1 MASPLASSLPAPA
14 LRPPADRFMR
24 RLLRLPDDASAS
36 AADAQKVFGRSVLI
50 SAARCLL
57 TYVVLPILGPILG
70 ITNAVGPVLGLV
82 VGAVSVTAITF
93 SMRRFWAANHRM
105 RWGYT
110 ALGGAIM
117 VFLVVQAVIDA
128 ADLLG

>member
-1 MASPLASSLPAPA
+1 MASPLASPLTSATPPA

-24 RLLRLPDDASAS
+24 RLMRLPDDATGTE
-36 AADAQKVFGRSVLI
+36 ADAQKVFGRSVLI

-57 TYVVLPILGPILG
+57 TYVLLPILGPVLG

-82 VGAVSVTAITF
+82 VGAVSITAITY
-93 SMRRFWAANHRM
+93 SMRRFWAADHRL
-105 RWGYT
+105 RWHYT

-117 VFLVVQAVIDA
+117 A
-128 ADLLG
+128 